1 MRLKVNVV
9 KKIQLKLQEFYS
21 RPKLRSATAKVHV
34 FMLNQESITTIYNPV
49 DRQDGSRI
57 TGSVAAWQA
66 DRQTDAVFTASK
78 TCRVVS
84 YRGQITVLLL

>member
-1 MRLKVNVV
+1 MLQ
-9 KKIQLKLQEFYS
+9 KKYNLSCRSFIVA
-21 RPKLRSATAKVHV
+21 LRSATAKVHV